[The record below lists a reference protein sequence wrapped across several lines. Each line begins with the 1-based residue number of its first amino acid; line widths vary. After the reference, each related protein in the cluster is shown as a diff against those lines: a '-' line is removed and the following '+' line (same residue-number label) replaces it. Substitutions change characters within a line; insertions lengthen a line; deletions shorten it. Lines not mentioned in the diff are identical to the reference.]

1 MLSGK
6 CVVLGVTGG
15 IAAYKACEIVS
26 RLKKLHANVRVV
38 MTEHACRFVAPLS
51 FETLSGNQV
60 YVSQFDHN
68 WEIEHI
74 SLAKSA
80 DLMLVNLVHR
90 NDIVVTQDYGLA
102 ALCLARGARPLDQN
116 GRIYD
121 ESNIDSLLGMRHI
134 SQKIRRAGGRTKG
147 PSKRTKEQDEWFEQS
162 LEKLLSEGSPE

>member
-1 MLSGK
+1 MHLWIDADACPVVDLAIRTAGRHQVPVTLVCDDAHHMLRDGAQ
-6 CVVLGVTGG
+6 T
-15 IAAYKACEIVS
+15 I
-26 RLKKLHANVRVV
+26 
-38 MTEHACRFVAPLS
+38 TVAR
-51 FETLSGNQV
+51 GA
-60 YVSQFDHN
+60 D
-68 WEIEHI
+68 
-74 SLAKSA
+74 SA

-147 PSKRTKEQDEWFEQS
+147 PPKRTKEQDEWFEQS
-162 LEKLLSEGSPE
+162 LEKLLREGSPE

>member
-1 MLSGK
+1 MHLWIDADACPVVDLAIRTAGRHQVPVTLVCDDAHHMLRDGAQ
-6 CVVLGVTGG
+6 T
-15 IAAYKACEIVS
+15 I
-26 RLKKLHANVRVV
+26 
-38 MTEHACRFVAPLS
+38 TVAR
-51 FETLSGNQV
+51 GA
-60 YVSQFDHN
+60 D
-68 WEIEHI
+68 
-74 SLAKSA
+74 SA